1 MSVGARSLRRAENRV
16 GGLPLRAEFYLC
28 LARAF
33 LPPREAGLFEAM
45 SRWLAGDLEELA
57 RSLGYPVEAEITAYR
72 DAIARVPDGEAL
84 LQAYSGLFLVPP
96 APAPLNAALY
106 LDGSVNG
113 PAASA
118 MERAYRDAG
127 VERDERF
134 GDLADHASCQ
144 LEFVALLIAR
154 EAEGQPPAR
163 DVSADWFLDGFV
175 SGWAPGLCTAIG
187 AAAPRIPGAT
197 VYAALA
203 RVLARAVAHDLQS
216 YRRPIDPD
224 EVRRAELARSVGLGV
239 GPATAV

>member
-1 MSVGARSLRRAENRV
+1 MSLTASRARGAETRLS
-16 GGLPLRAEFYLC
+16 GPPPRAEFYLC

-33 LPPREAGLFEAM
+33 LPPREAEMFEAM
-45 SRWLAGDLEELA
+45 SCWLAGDLGELA
-57 RSLGYPVEAEITAYR
+57 RGVGYPVEADVAAYR
-72 DAIARVPDGEAL
+72 DAIAGVPDGEVL

-127 VERDERF
+127 VARDERF
-134 GDLADHASCQ
+134 GDLADHVACQ
-144 LEFVALLIAR
+144 LEFVALLLAR
-154 EAEGQPPAR
+154 EANGEPPAH

-175 SGWAPGLCTAIG
+175 SGWAPGLHTAIE
-187 AAAPRIPGAT
+187 AAAPRIPGAA

-203 RVLARAVAHDLQS
+203 RVLEGAVTYDLRS
-216 YRRPIDPD
+216 YRRPIDPA

-239 GPATAV
+239 APTAAV